1 MLQILYTIR
10 YFLCHSHVIR
20 MPFLCLS
27 YVNRMYSHVTRM
39 SFVCHSYLLV
49 CHLYVTPMCSYIICM
64 YSYAIRMSLVC
75 TRMSSVC
82 HSYVIRISLVCHP
95 HVTRIYSYAIRMSLV
110 CHPYVTLM
118 YSYAIC
124 MSLVCTLCHLHVT
137 GRWFYH
143 EPSLLLHM
151 DGCES
156 FAQSEI
162 VSFLF
167 ITGSYFQIR
176 WCFPGSQLYFSI
188 LSLSMVLAWKFCSIS
203 YINEWTRLLHLICV
217 NHLKEDMV

>member
-27 YVNRMYSHVTRM
+27 YVNRMYSHVTHM

-49 CHLYVTPMCSYIICM
+49 CHSYVTPMCSYIICM

-124 MSLVCTLCHLHVT
+124 MSLVCTLCHLYVT

-143 EPSLLLHM
+143 EPSVTAYGWLWVICSIWNCIIFVYYRLVFSNSMMLSRFSAIFFNSKPF
-151 DGCES
+151 DG
-156 FAQSEI
+156 
-162 VSFLF
+162 
-167 ITGSYFQIR
+167 
-176 WCFPGSQLYFSI
+176 
-188 LSLSMVLAWKFCSIS
+188 LSLKILFNFIYKRM
-203 YINEWTRLLHLICV
+203 N
-217 NHLKEDMV
+217 